1 MKKNELRTAAG
12 HVVERVEARM
22 AAPREVGSETQ
33 VAGRQLRTGMEH
45 EMALDFLR
53 QLGAS
58 AGRHAPGTGSGGAR
72 SGSPDGRG
80 GRVDGP
86 ARRGGPSRGWL
97 NGPGGQSGNLQLE
110 DQRGSAEVQD
120 LHHRQARDSE

>member
-1 MKKNELRTAAG
+1 M
-12 HVVERVEARM
+12 
-22 AAPREVGSETQ
+22 APREVGSETQ
-33 VAGRQLRTGMEH
+33 VAGRQLRTGMER
-45 EMALDFLR
+45 ELALDFLR

-97 NGPGGQSGNLQLE
+97 MGLAASLETSSWKTNE
-110 DQRGSAEVQD
+110 DQPRSKTSII
-120 LHHRQARDSE
+120 ARLVIPSESRKQ